1 MDSVVDFLNSNES
14 TISAIV
20 SLLTLSAAVWGAIQ
34 LAVLPLLGA
43 TFRSSDDDTAA
54 TALRPVNLFSA
65 LLNRGLDPL
74 AELEEQIAV
83 RTLNLS
89 LLLMAG
95 FSLIWLV
102 ATLISPTTVML
113 TIINFIVFS
122 LAVSA
127 FNLSSSGRLGLA
139 RWLLLFDMALY
150 WVTNIVVMGA
160 MNGLEYFLTGLVLV
174 PLLLF
179 RREESRQQYIAI
191 GMFIG
196 ALLLSLFLLS
206 VLEYRVPASEAF
218 ISFGYYFNAAFLAV
232 MVCLIINFYNNV
244 AANSFSELE
253 EQEFK
258 SEELVKSILPEYIA
272 TKISNHETMV
282 ADWHRE
288 ATVLFATVYG
298 FESLYRRVSAAQL
311 MELLSQ
317 VFVEFDHLVT
327 EYGVDKV
334 NTLGTNY
341 VAATGIGADEKAD
354 HEKLAQVALGMRDV
368 VRNLSVA
375 VDHSFRL
382 RIGICTGDVI
392 SGVIGEA
399 RPSLDV
405 WGETVELANSMR
417 DAALDNTIVVNEA
430 ARWRLRERFELS
442 PLSSDVP
449 SYLLERAK

>member
-1 MDSVVDFLNSNES
+1 VGSVVDFLNNNEA

-20 SLLTLSAAVWGAIQ
+20 SLLTLAAAVWGVVQ
-34 LAVLPLLGA
+34 LALLPLVRAMQRG
-43 TFRSSDDDTAA
+43 SDDDKPAA
-54 TALRPVNLFSA
+54 ALKPVNPFSA

-89 LLLMAG
+89 LLATAG
-95 FSLIWLV
+95 FSLTWLIL
-102 ATLISPTTVML
+102 TLISPATVIL
-113 TIINFIVFS
+113 TIISFIVFS
-122 LAVSA
+122 IAVSA
-127 FNLSSSGRLGLA
+127 FNLASSGRLGLA
-139 RWLLLFDMALY
+139 RWLFLFDIVLY
-150 WVTNIVVMGA
+150 WMTNIVVMGA
-160 MNGLEYFLTGLVLV
+160 MNGLEYFLTGLLLL

-179 RREESRQQYIAI
+179 RREESRQQYMAI
-191 GMFIG
+191 SMIIG
-196 ALLLSLFLLS
+196 ALLFSLFLQS

-218 ISFGYYFNAAFLAV
+218 ITYGYYFNAAFLAV
-232 MVCLIINFYNNV
+232 LVCLVLNFYNNV

-253 EQEFK
+253 EQELK

-272 TKISNHETMV
+272 TKISNHETIV

-298 FESLYRRVSAAQL
+298 FESLYRRVSAVQL
-311 MELLSQ
+311 VELLSQ

-327 EYGVDKV
+327 ECGVDKV

-341 VAATGIGADEKAD
+341 VAATGIGPDEKAD

-368 VRNLSVA
+368 VSNLSKA

-399 RPSLDV
+399 RPSFDV

-430 ARWRLRERFELS
+430 ARWRLRDRFELS
-442 PLSSDVP
+442 ALSSDVP